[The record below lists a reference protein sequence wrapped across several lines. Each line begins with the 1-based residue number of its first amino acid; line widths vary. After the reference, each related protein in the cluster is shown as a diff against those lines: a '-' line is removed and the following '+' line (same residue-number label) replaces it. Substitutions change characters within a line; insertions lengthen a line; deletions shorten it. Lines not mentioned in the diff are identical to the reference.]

1 MTIESLE
8 YFYEIARGSSYFD
21 TAEQFHV
28 SQSTLS
34 KNIRKLEIEL
44 HTQLFS
50 RDGRSVKLT
59 DTGRILLRDLEP
71 MLMAYHKLRRDMDKA
86 LNFNR
91 ISCYI
96 RPSVSVLNLKNVT
109 SEFMKTYPW
118 ISVSLRDERNPAS
131 IISLLRDGI
140 VDFVITHRPPHGFP
154 DHKELVLTDD
164 TIVAILPK
172 DHVYAA
178 CQEVDLD
185 NLIRETFYS
194 IRRNSFLM
202 QKTFEDLNLP
212 GPDIIHTEMSREE
225 LLWKISVDR
234 HPSLMYATDIAP
246 YNLRGVVVR
255 RIKGIGSRPYV
266 LACNKTLELNE
277 ARMLFIDYVID
288 NVRTMNI

>member
-21 TAEQFHV
+21 AAEQFHV

-50 RDGRSVKLT
+50 KAGRSVKLT

-71 MLMAYHKLRRDMDKA
+71 MLTAYHKLRRDMDKA
-86 LNFNR
+86 LKISH
-91 ISCYI
+91 ISCYV

-109 SEFMKTYPW
+109 SEFMKIYPW

-131 IISLLRDGI
+131 IVSLLRDDI

-164 TIVAILPK
+164 TIVVILPEG
-172 DHVYAA
+172 HVYAS
-178 CQEVDLD
+178 CQEVNLD
-185 NLIRETFYS
+185 DLIRETFYS
-194 IRRNSFLM
+194 IRRNAFMM

-212 GPDIIHTEMSREE
+212 GPNIINTEMSREE

-234 HPSLMYATDIAP
+234 YPSLMYATDIAP
-246 YNLRGVVVR
+246 YNLRGVVAR

-266 LACNKTLELNE
+266 MACNKTQEFNE
-277 ARMLFIDYVID
+277 AQMLFINYVID